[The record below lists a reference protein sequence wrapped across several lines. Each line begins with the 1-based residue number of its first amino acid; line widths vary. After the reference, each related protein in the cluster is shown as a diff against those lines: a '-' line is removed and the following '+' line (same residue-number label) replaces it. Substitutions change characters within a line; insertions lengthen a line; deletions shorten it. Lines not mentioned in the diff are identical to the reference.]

1 LLPTVAQVL
10 AMDAVRAGEP
20 RVVAGEGSLGRL
32 VRWVHVIELPDAAR
46 LLRGGE
52 LVLTTGIVLPEEEE
66 LLGNYV
72 AELAGVGVSALA
84 VELGR
89 RYTGGLPDSL
99 TAAAGERG
107 LPLIVF
113 GREVPFIA
121 ITEAVHALIVDD
133 QHEQLLASA
142 RLHEVFTDLAVAGAG
157 PDEVLRQGALL
168 AGRPVILEDLS
179 HRVLAFEAAGADPG
193 RLLDGF
199 EGRSRAVAPA
209 ARTAYDEPS
218 GWLITVVGARGED
231 WGRVILVCGRPP
243 GPGDMV
249 LVERMATTLALG
261 RLLTRQQQSLQQQ
274 AHATLI
280 SAILAQAHTDPDEAA
295 VRARAL
301 GIPVSGRLLVTA
313 VLRFRQGG
321 PGAPGLPAQA
331 RVLEVAEAMA
341 DACRA
346 ERIPALVG
354 PLDDVRAGALLS
366 LERQARP
373 DQVLTA
379 VCAGARQR
387 LARRPRTPAGPGGP
401 ASQEPVIGIGSAAP
415 SMREVRRSLLEAQQV
430 ADAAAQ
436 AAQAPPGE
444 DRPFYRLADLRL
456 RGLLYLLA
464 GDSRLATFVDR
475 ELGPLVAY
483 DADHGSDLTGVLGVY
498 LAAGGNKALAAARAH
513 LARPTLYERLRH
525 IERILG
531 VSLDDAESR
540 ASLHVALLARAS
552 QSQQPAG
559 PPSRAD

>member
-1 LLPTVAQVL
+1 
-10 AMDAVRAGEP
+10 MDAVRGGEP
-20 RVVAGEGSLGRL
+20 RVVAGEAGLDRP
-32 VRWVHVIELPDAAR
+32 VRWVHGIELPDAAR

-52 LVLTTGIVLPEEEE
+52 FVLTTGIALPDDESR
-66 LLGNYV
+66 LATYV
-72 AELAGVGVSALA
+72 SELAGVGVSALG

-89 RYTGGLPDSL
+89 RFTGGLPEGFV
-99 TAAAGERG
+99 AAAAEVG
-107 LPLIVF
+107 LPLVVF
-113 GREVPFIA
+113 EREVAFVG
-121 ITEAVHALIVDD
+121 ITEAVHARIVDD
-133 QHEQLLASA
+133 QHEQMRVAA
-142 RLHEVFTDLAVAGAG
+142 RLHEAFTDLAVAGAG
-157 PDEVLRQGALL
+157 PDEVLRQAALL
-168 AGRPVILEDLS
+168 AGRPVILEDLA
-179 HRVLAFEAAGADPG
+179 HRVLAFEAAGMDPA

-199 EGRSRAVAPA
+199 EARSRAVVPA

-218 GWLITVVGARGED
+218 GWLITTVGARGED
-231 WGRVILVCGRPP
+231 WGRVILVCGAPP
-243 GPGDMV
+243 GPGDMA

-261 RLLTRQQQSLQQQ
+261 QLITRQQQSLQQQ

-313 VLRFRQGG
+313 VLRFRQSG

-331 RVLEVAEAMA
+331 RVLEAAEAMA

-366 LERQARP
+366 LERRASV

-379 VCAGARQR
+379 VCAAARQR
-387 LARRPRTPAGPGGP
+387 LAHRPRTSAGPAGPGGR
-401 ASQEPVIGIGSAAP
+401 ASREPVIGIGSAAP

-436 AAQAPPGE
+436 AAQAPPGGAE
-444 DRPFYRLADLRL
+444 LPFYRLADLRL
-456 RGLLYLLA
+456 RGLLYLL
-464 GDSRLATFVDR
+464 GDDSRLATFVDR
-475 ELGPLVAY
+475 ELGALTAY
-483 DADHGSDLTGVLGVY
+483 DAAHGSDLTGVLEAY
-498 LAAGGNKALAAARAH
+498 LAAGGNKATAAARAH

-525 IERILG
+525 VERILG
-531 VSLDDAESR
+531 VSLDTAESR

-552 QSQQPAG
+552 RSPGDQ
-559 PPSRAD
+559 